1 MTSNP
6 KHSRLVIQLCL
17 FSTFFTKKKED
28 ACNVRPSR
36 CWIVRVRLAGVGSNQ
51 VTRDRLQQGRGGGQ
65 CGGGQG
71 LGSLSLEDW
80 CYIISVSFSIHFPW
94 SKVSRPKKKSRTM
107 FPILDRLIILRH
119 SLQYF
124 FQKTEILR
132 HLKCPQMCFSRTT
145 FNLKLKLK
153 TEIRHLKCPQ
163 MSFSRTT
170 LN

>member
-17 FSTFFTKKKED
+17 FSAFFTKKKED

-51 VTRDRLQQGRGGGQ
+51 VTRDRLQQGRAGVAMVGVGKAWDHCHWKIGVISSQFPFPSLTFGPKCLDQRKSPGQ
-65 CGGGQG
+65 
-71 LGSLSLEDW
+71 
-80 CYIISVSFSIHFPW
+80 P
-94 SKVSRPKKKSRTM
+94 RTM
-107 FPILDRLIILRH
+107 FPILDRLRILRH
-119 SLQYF
+119 SLEYF

-145 FNLKLKLK
+145 LILIYVDHYSGMLKSSA
-153 TEIRHLKCPQ
+153 I
-163 MSFSRTT
+163 
-170 LN
+170 

>member
-1 MTSNP
+1 MGCLDLPLCYVTSNP
-6 KHSRLVIQLCL
+6 KHSRLVLQLCL

-51 VTRDRLQQGRGGGQ
+51 VTRDRLQQGRGSHG
-65 CGGGQG
+65 GGGQG
-71 LGSLSLEDW
+71 LGSLSLED
-80 CYIISVSFSIHFPW
+80 CYIISVSFPSLSLGP
-94 SKVSRPKKKSRTM
+94 KCLDQRKRPGQPRTL

-145 FNLKLKLK
+145 
-153 TEIRHLKCPQ
+153 
-163 MSFSRTT
+163 